1 MQTSLSF
8 QDAMDKGDAVV
19 KNGLCNV
26 CKGSRNLC
34 GKDRCPLMLKFYS
47 REKLMPKINTRDIA
61 GSSPPAVFV
70 GRYGYPKVDIG
81 PLLPAE
87 FGDTSLMD
95 SPERWV
101 GRSVDEIAD
110 LRFGL
115 IRGKYRID
123 ATDFRKA
130 GRVVD
135 SVQEIAL
142 TEKSIDVETQ
152 FDRKPTGRLV
162 LDDAVQPFGPSGKI
176 EQMTIGN
183 GRFERNLEK
192 SFYDVDMRSA
202 DAVMAAYGNGTAV
215 SEIQKAFSVGT
226 MGVGR
231 NRRFVP
237 TRWSIT
243 AVDDMIGKSL
253 SKEVRFN
260 PTIDEYRLYTW
271 TGLDNRWCI
280 VMLPTTWRYEM
291 IEAWFPQSSWNPS
304 ASRID
309 FAADHEPFDGMTHY
323 AANEG
328 AYYAARLAVTEML
341 NAQGRSAA
349 VIVLRE
355 IHPGYD
361 IPLGVWNIRENVR
374 EALRHPPIAGESLE
388 QLWPHIES
396 YMDVRRET
404 WFSHSAILK
413 DWKVQKRIEDFYRAS
428 SRNPY
433 IRMVSRDSMDKQMVV
448 SLGVVGIL
456 AIAGICVAGYGA
468 EGGISILDDDIVKK
482 MGIKTNDVK
491 VDVEDPSSLEE
502 WMETEEY
509 QNIVLKLINKYID
522 DYNDADKD
530 LENAYKKLAKLYNDA
545 KIDEDDLTDG
555 GGIIEIYQYQRAEGD
570 CLLVFLAKCLNSCG
584 AVDSFESFVITDF
597 KEEFPNLCQLLEQNS
612 IEINGETIMNCHTV
626 FTGLDQE
633 ALRAALAADEASGHI
648 LSEYLSFNGL
658 FESYISA
665 ILAPS
670 KIAPYLDG
678 IYGKMTASNAAEAK
692 KLVDYAAGWYKMLE
706 EISDKL
712 SSDIRDVQATWVA
725 EHITPE
731 A

>member
-1 MQTSLSF
+1 
-8 QDAMDKGDAVV
+8 
-19 KNGLCNV
+19 
-26 CKGSRNLC
+26 
-34 GKDRCPLMLKFYS
+34 
-47 REKLMPKINTRDIA
+47 
-61 GSSPPAVFV
+61 
-70 GRYGYPKVDIG
+70 
-81 PLLPAE
+81 
-87 FGDTSLMD
+87 
-95 SPERWV
+95 
-101 GRSVDEIAD
+101 
-110 LRFGL
+110 
-115 IRGKYRID
+115 
-123 ATDFRKA
+123 
-130 GRVVD
+130 
-135 SVQEIAL
+135 
-142 TEKSIDVETQ
+142 
-152 FDRKPTGRLV
+152 
-162 LDDAVQPFGPSGKI
+162 
-176 EQMTIGN
+176 
-183 GRFERNLEK
+183 
-192 SFYDVDMRSA
+192 
-202 DAVMAAYGNGTAV
+202 
-215 SEIQKAFSVGT
+215 
-226 MGVGR
+226 
-231 NRRFVP
+231 
-237 TRWSIT
+237 
-243 AVDDMIGKSL
+243 
-253 SKEVRFN
+253 
-260 PTIDEYRLYTW
+260 
-271 TGLDNRWCI
+271 
-280 VMLPTTWRYEM
+280 
-291 IEAWFPQSSWNPS
+291 
-304 ASRID
+304 
-309 FAADHEPFDGMTHY
+309 
-323 AANEG
+323 
-328 AYYAARLAVTEML
+328 
-341 NAQGRSAA
+341 
-349 VIVLRE
+349 
-355 IHPGYD
+355 
-361 IPLGVWNIRENVR
+361 
-374 EALRHPPIAGESLE
+374 
-388 QLWPHIES
+388 
-396 YMDVRRET
+396 
-404 WFSHSAILK
+404 
-413 DWKVQKRIEDFYRAS
+413 
-428 SRNPY
+428 
-433 IRMVSRDSMDKQMVV
+433 MVV
-448 SLGVVGIL
+448 SLGVVGLL

-509 QNIVLKLINKYID
+509 QNIVMKLINKYID

-530 LENAYKKLAKLYNDA
+530 LANAYKKLAKLYNDA

>member
-1 MQTSLSF
+1 
-8 QDAMDKGDAVV
+8 
-19 KNGLCNV
+19 
-26 CKGSRNLC
+26 
-34 GKDRCPLMLKFYS
+34 
-47 REKLMPKINTRDIA
+47 
-61 GSSPPAVFV
+61 
-70 GRYGYPKVDIG
+70 
-81 PLLPAE
+81 
-87 FGDTSLMD
+87 
-95 SPERWV
+95 
-101 GRSVDEIAD
+101 
-110 LRFGL
+110 
-115 IRGKYRID
+115 
-123 ATDFRKA
+123 
-130 GRVVD
+130 
-135 SVQEIAL
+135 
-142 TEKSIDVETQ
+142 
-152 FDRKPTGRLV
+152 
-162 LDDAVQPFGPSGKI
+162 
-176 EQMTIGN
+176 
-183 GRFERNLEK
+183 
-192 SFYDVDMRSA
+192 
-202 DAVMAAYGNGTAV
+202 
-215 SEIQKAFSVGT
+215 
-226 MGVGR
+226 
-231 NRRFVP
+231 
-237 TRWSIT
+237 
-243 AVDDMIGKSL
+243 
-253 SKEVRFN
+253 
-260 PTIDEYRLYTW
+260 
-271 TGLDNRWCI
+271 
-280 VMLPTTWRYEM
+280 
-291 IEAWFPQSSWNPS
+291 
-304 ASRID
+304 
-309 FAADHEPFDGMTHY
+309 
-323 AANEG
+323 
-328 AYYAARLAVTEML
+328 
-341 NAQGRSAA
+341 
-349 VIVLRE
+349 
-355 IHPGYD
+355 
-361 IPLGVWNIRENVR
+361 
-374 EALRHPPIAGESLE
+374 
-388 QLWPHIES
+388 
-396 YMDVRRET
+396 
-404 WFSHSAILK
+404 
-413 DWKVQKRIEDFYRAS
+413 
-428 SRNPY
+428 
-433 IRMVSRDSMDKQMVV
+433 VV

-545 KIDEDDLTDG
+545 KIDEDDLTGG

-633 ALRAALAADEASGHI
+633 ALRVALAADEASGHI
-648 LSEYLSFNGL
+648 LSEYLSFDGL

-692 KLVDYAAGWYKMLE
+692 ELVDYAAGWYKMLE